1 MRIIIPLVLGLAL
14 LAVLLR
20 HFLRTPPAELVRQ
33 LYLTGGV
40 ALIAIGIGLLFVRQ
54 FALALPVGMA
64 GVMVLRRHRGMRPVG
79 GAGQTSSVRAAG
91 IEMTLDHDTGGM
103 DGQVLAGRYEG
114 KRLSELDLSTLLEV
128 AADIRG
134 DAESLRLL
142 ESYLDRA
149 HPGWRGDADADET
162 ARQSPPPA
170 AGGMDTKEAYKILGL
185 EPGAGEDEVRDAHR
199 RLMKQVH
206 PDRGGSAALA
216 AKINEAKDRILGK
229 HR

>member
-1 MRIIIPLVLGLAL
+1 MRIVIALAIGLTVLAL
-14 LAVLLR
+14 LLR
-20 HFLRTPPAELVRQ
+20 HFLRTPAADLVRQ

-40 ALIAIGIGLLFVRQ
+40 ALIGIGIALIFARQ

-64 GVMVLRRHRGMRPVG
+64 GVMLWRRHRGMRSLG
-79 GAGQTSSVRAAG
+79 GTGQTSSVRAAG
-91 IEMTLDHDTGGM
+91 IEMTLDHDTGAM
-103 DGQVLAGRYEG
+103 EGQVLAGRYEG
-114 KRLSELDLSTLLEV
+114 KRLSDLDLGSLLEV
-128 AADIRG
+128 AADMRG

-149 HPGWRGDADADET
+149 HPGWRDDADRDQS
-162 ARQSPPPA
+162 ARQRPPPA
-170 AGGMDTKEAYKILGL
+170 ASGMDTKEAYQILGL

>member
-14 LAVLLR
+14 LTFLLR
-20 HFLRTPPAELVRQ
+20 HFLRTPPADLVRQ

-40 ALIAIGIGLLFVRQ
+40 ALIAIGVGLLLVRQ
-54 FALALPVGMA
+54 FAIALPVGAA
-64 GVMVLRRHRGMRPVG
+64 GVMLLRRHRGVRSLG
-79 GAGQTSSVRAAG
+79 SSGQTSSVRAAG
-91 IEMTLDHDTGGM
+91 IEMTLDHDTGVM

-149 HPGWRGDADADET
+149 HPGWRDNADTDQS
-162 ARQSPPPA
+162 ARQSTPPA
-170 AGGMDTKEAYKILGL
+170 AGAMDTKEAYQILGL